1 MDQHTFLEL
10 VVLGAAIAL
19 SGYIGYVIG
28 WEKGRTAFSAW
39 WVETQQAE
47 GKPESTV
54 YFGEDTPAMSPLQ
67 SYRHS
72 LHLAQAA
79 LTTKQYLHKDPP
91 Q

>member
-19 SGYIGYVIG
+19 SGYIGYAIG

-39 WVETQQAE
+39 WVETQQVA

-54 YFGEDTPAMSPLQ
+54 YFGEDTC
-67 SYRHS
+67 
-72 LHLAQAA
+72 
-79 LTTKQYLHKDPP
+79 TTGWTPP
-91 Q
+91 SEREWVYNSTRYDSVENPHDRS